1 MSALFD
7 RLLDRLSWPRPDLC
21 FYGLAP
27 PKLSTPPERVQ
38 AIIGAQKQ
46 RLRALAPDA
55 LVVYDL
61 QDESARQAEPRPF
74 PFLPTLPPDVYAHQL
89 MADVDVP
96 KIVYRSVAG
105 TDRAGFERWLAEA
118 AGAGPARV
126 SVLVGA
132 PSRRGA
138 PAGGLALADAYA
150 LARQQ
155 APGLVLGA
163 IAIAERHARRGD
175 EHERMLAKTDAG
187 CRFFITQAVY
197 DAGSS
202 KSLLSDYARAARARG
217 QTPAPIVLTFS
228 PCGSPRTLALL
239 KWLGIAVPRWLEN
252 ELLDA
257 HDTLDAS
264 VRLAE
269 AVADDVLAFA
279 HARQIPVGINVESVS
294 IRKEEIEAASA
305 LYSALRARLRRGAA
319 APPGRP

>member
-1 MSALFD
+1 MSALV
-7 RLLDRLSWPRPDLC
+7 DRLSSPRPDLC

-38 AIIGAQKQ
+38 VIIDAQKA
-46 RLRALAPDA
+46 RLRALGPDA

-61 QDESARQAEPRPF
+61 QDESSRKAEPRPF
-74 PFLPTLPPDVYAHQL
+74 PFLPTLPPDTYAHQL
-89 MADVDVP
+89 MADVPLP

-105 TDRAGFERWLAEA
+105 DDRAGFERWLAEA
-118 AGAGPARV
+118 AGATPARF

-132 PSRRGA
+132 PSSQAA
-138 PAGGLALADAYA
+138 PAPGRLALAEAYA
-150 LARQQ
+150 LARQH
-155 APGLVLGA
+155 APALVLGA
-163 IAIAERHARRGD
+163 IAIAERHSRRGD
-175 EHERMLAKTDAG
+175 EHQRMLAKTEAG

-197 DAGSS
+197 DAGST
-202 KSLLSDYARAARARG
+202 KSLLSDYARATGARG
-217 QTPAPIVLTFS
+217 QKAVPIVLTFS

-279 HARQIPVGINVESVS
+279 HTRQIPVGINVESVS
-294 IRKEEIEAASA
+294 IRKEEIDAATA
-305 LYSALRARLRRGAA
+305 LFTTLRARLKRSVKTDT
-319 APPGRP
+319 P

>member
-1 MSALFD
+1 MNA
-7 RLLDRLSWPRPDLC
+7 LLDRLSSPRPDLC

-27 PKLSTPPERVQ
+27 PKLSTPAERVQ
-38 AIIGAQKQ
+38 AIVAAQKE
-46 RLRALAPDA
+46 RLRALGPDA

-74 PFLPTLPPDVYAHQL
+74 PFLPTLAPDTYAHEL
-89 MADVDVP
+89 MADLP
-96 KIVYRSVAG
+96 LAKIVYRSVAG
-105 TDRAGFERWLAEA
+105 TGRASFERWLKDVANVALTE
-118 AGAGPARV
+118 PRF

-132 PSRRGA
+132 PARRVGS
-138 PAGGLALADAYA
+138 PGGLALEEAYA
-150 LARQQ
+150 LARRH
-155 APGLVLGA
+155 ASALVLGA
-163 IAIAERHARRGD
+163 IAIAERHTRRGD
-175 EHERMLAKTDAG
+175 EHERMLSKAASG
-187 CRFFITQAVY
+187 CRFFVTQAVY

-217 QTPAPIVLTFS
+217 LNPMPVVLTFS

-257 HDTLDAS
+257 RDTLDTS

-269 AVADDVLAFA
+269 EIAEDVLAFA

-294 IRKEEIEAASA
+294 IRKEEIDAAAA
-305 LYSALRARLRRGAA
+305 LFTALRERIRRA
-319 APPGRP
+319 APATSRFT